1 MNRTNSNNLWLL
13 MEVTARRRGLIV
25 GLVLFVTLAAVVVSY
40 LLPKYYQAEALLL
53 PPKDVSLPV
62 AGLGAISEVVSVTK
76 GLNLP
81 VLVTTSDVYRR
92 MLMSRR
98 VADYVIDRFELVNR
112 YSARNQD
119 EAYLAL
125 MEFAEFSVTE
135 EGLLMI
141 TVEDR
146 DPQVAAD
153 MVNSFVDQLDV
164 VNREIA
170 TSRARQNRVFIES
183 RLDQVNRELDS
194 ARAAFEAFQMEHKA
208 VDFAQQTRLAVEQ
221 AIELKIKLAEVDLE
235 LALMKNKLGD
245 DNTELLEQ
253 QRRRRL
259 LAEQLDLLERAN
271 TDSSF
276 FSLPVASIPVLKGQY
291 EELYSRVRVNEGLYS
306 TLLGQ
311 LEQAKIQENEEL
323 PTITVLDRA
332 EPPQMR
338 SRPQRTVIVA
348 LAFGVSLV
356 LSILL
361 AAWLE
366 YLARLHRTNPEDYDR
381 VHMFIHAFL
390 GWLPGVRKADK
401 SST

>member
-1 MNRTNSNNLWLL
+1 VNRTNSNNLWLL